1 MEYKLV
7 AIDMDGTLLNKSKAV
22 SSKTLNALTEARK
35 KGVHIVLSTGRIL
48 KSAERYWNELELSS
62 PIIACNGAVISDEN
76 GNVIYKNP
84 IGGELAKNVVE
95 IAVKNNVYFHFYNE
109 NTLFSNIYV
118 KEVIDYYAD
127 RDWSINY
134 EIFDNI
140 DGLVKNNINIYKF
153 LMLDNDF
160 NKLRGLHNDLEKLNK
175 IGLTKSGENN
185 LEVMN
190 TNVSKGMA
198 LDYLCEKLNTPRE
211 RVIAIGDNE
220 NDISM
225 LQFAGLGVAMG
236 NASDYVKSK
245 ADYVTLTNDEDGVA
259 NIIEKFIL

>member
-160 NKLRGLHNDLEKLNK
+160 NKLRVLHGELEKLNQ

-190 TNVSKGMA
+190 NNVSKGIA
-198 LDYLCEKLNTPRE
+198 LDHLCGKLNIPRE
-211 RVIAIGDNE
+211 SVIAIGDNE